1 MRQLEKGTD
10 SNWAKYLC
18 HGCEALLE
26 VEEVLSVAVA
36 LSLWH
41 FQPARAG
48 RSGPAARRAPT
59 IVGLVRAVF
68 TLLQPPRPLREGQRI
83 VAQLRGEGHLPG
95 APLPREFGISNRRK
109 KKNKTPANGS
119 SLEMARARPSP
130 HRSPQEMFEGEAVP
144 ASRAYPCRA
153 AEVSLSKGEATP

>member
-36 LSLWH
+36 VSLWH

-109 KKNKTPANGS
+109 KKTKPLHLQTVWLVLGPRRTDPRRRCS
-119 SLEMARARPSP
+119 RARLCRRPAP
-130 HRSPQEMFEGEAVP
+130 ILAARPRSP
-144 ASRAYPCRA
+144 
-153 AEVSLSKGEATP
+153 

>member
-109 KKNKTPANGS
+109 KKTKPLHLQTVALAHYGS
-119 SLEMARARPSP
+119 
-130 HRSPQEMFEGEAVP
+130 
-144 ASRAYPCRA
+144 C
-153 AEVSLSKGEATP
+153 